1 MAKKIKYT
9 QKELKGP
16 DKFSSTVI
24 AGFEYFSDHSKK
36 ILLFVVAIVVLL
48 VAGYLVSGYRERSN
62 VEATKMF
69 NEAVLKYNAGNNEEA
84 LKEFLSFKTKYP
96 DAKITSIA
104 LYYAGIIDFKLGK
117 YDDSIKE
124 LNEFLNSGV
133 DQDMLIQSA
142 ILTQGLARFKEGKWQ
157 QAIEF
162 LSKVQQGQGSPYET
176 PAKIHMALA
185 YEKMGQAQKAKTI
198 YKDLYRADTGFNPGM
213 TTTNLTPSSQ
223 TDKN

>member
-36 ILLFVVAIVVLL
+36 IVLIVAAVIVVLI
-48 VAGYLVSGYRERSN
+48 AGYILNNLRENKN
-62 VEATKMF
+62 VDATKMF

-84 LKEFLSFKTKYP
+84 LKGFQSLKANYP
-96 DAKITSIA
+96 NNKISSIA
-104 LYYAGIIDFKLGK
+104 LYYTGIIDFKLGK
-117 YDDSIKE
+117 YDGSINA
-124 LNEFLNSGV
+124 LNEFLDSGV
-133 DQDMLIQSA
+133 DQDMLVQSA
-142 ILTQGLARFKEGKWQ
+142 VLMQGLARFKQGKWQ

-162 LSKVQQGQGSPYET
+162 LSKVQQEQGSPYEET
-176 PAKIHMALA
+176 AKIHMALA
-185 YEKMGQAQKAKTI
+185 YEKLGQTEKAKAI
-198 YKDLYRADTGFNPGM
+198 YKNLYNVNTGINAGM
-213 TTTNLTPSSQ
+213 TTNLRPSSR